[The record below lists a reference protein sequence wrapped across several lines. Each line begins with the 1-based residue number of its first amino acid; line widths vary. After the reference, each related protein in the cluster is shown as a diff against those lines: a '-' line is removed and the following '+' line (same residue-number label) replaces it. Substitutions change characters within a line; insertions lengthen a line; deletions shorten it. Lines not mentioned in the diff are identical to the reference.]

1 MPTTDAKLRELRD
14 VVDKATNKMPEGER
28 SLMAQILQSL
38 HVDPWD
44 KSVEDLWAKST
55 ELFVNLDSLML
66 RTLSSPPDDS
76 SELRFLLAT
85 LQEVVGRALIHMA
98 ENTEANEDGK

>member
-55 ELFVNLDSLML
+55 ELSGRLDALML
-66 RTLSSPPDDS
+66 RTLSSPPADG

-85 LQEVVGRALIHMA
+85 LQEVAGRVLVYIA
-98 ENTEANEDGK
+98 ERIPANEDGK